1 MNTISQYMFKTS
13 VYYGTGSTQLTGTE
27 AVKAGINKALVVT
40 DIGVRQAG
48 LLKAVEDSL
57 VKSIVKYEVFDSVQ
71 EDADVEVMHKITLQI
86 KATGCNGIIV
96 IGGGSPICAA
106 KGAALEATNAV
117 ENVRTLAGWNKASIP
132 PLPLICLPTTAGS
145 GSDVSHS
152 FPVFDPEHKG
162 HFGIGGE
169 LVSPRVSIL
178 DPLLLVTCPHRPM
191 IFGGIDA
198 LSHAVEALWGAQS
211 TPYTDALA
219 YESIYLIMTNLREA
233 TYTSN
238 LEAKLNQQIGCTMA
252 MNVGDN
258 SKLGIIHG
266 ITGAYIN
273 LTGPHGYKCGVLL
286 PHAIEFNMP
295 VCENKFAKMA
305 VMLGEIGHHKT
316 TAELAHLFLRRVKQ
330 LLLDIGFPRKFD
342 PSNLSQDRIP
352 ALLQEVRAHP
362 LSFIDFN
369 LRKVTDEDLIRIFE
383 ASVRDWSV
391 E

>member
-1 MNTISQYMFKTS
+1 MQMISQYMFKTI
-13 VYYGTGSTQLTGTE
+13 VYYGIGSTGLTGAE
-27 AVKAGINKALVVT
+27 AVKAGISKAMIVT
-40 DIGVRQAG
+40 DRGVSQAG

-57 VKSIVKYEVFDSVQ
+57 VKSNVKYDIFDTVQ
-71 EDADVEVMHKITLQI
+71 EDADVAVIHKITLQI

-96 IGGGSPICAA
+96 VGGGSPICAA

-117 ENVRTLAGWNKASIP
+117 DDVRSLAGWNKAGVP

-152 FPVFDPEHKG
+152 FPVFDPEHHG

-169 LVSPRVSIL
+169 QVSPRVSIL
-178 DPLLLVTCPHRPM
+178 DPLLLATCPHRQM

-198 LSHAVEALWGAQS
+198 LSHAVEALWSAYA

-219 YESIYLIMTNLREA
+219 YESISLIMNNLREA
-233 TYTSN
+233 TYTDN
-238 LEAKLNQQIGCTMA
+238 MEAKLNQQIGCTMA

-295 VCENKFAKMA
+295 VCEKKFAKMA
-305 VMLGEIGHHKT
+305 VILGETSHHKT
-316 TAELAHLFLRRVKQ
+316 TTELAHLFLRRVKQ
-330 LLLDIGFPRKFD
+330 LLLDIGFPKKFD
-342 PSNLSQDRIP
+342 PANLPPDRLP
-352 ALLQEVRAHP
+352 ALLKEVRMHP
-362 LSFIDFN
+362 HSFIDFN
-369 LRKVTDEDLIRIFE
+369 LRKVTDEDLVTIFE
-383 ASVRDWSV
+383 ASIKEWEID
-391 E
+391 